1 MPAET
6 MTVEENPYGS
16 VQRTCLRCRYS
27 GHSIPADEK
36 VKRCLRRVVRAGLW
50 RQGQQGIKVGAILL
64 AGTLSLT
71 GLEREPQALQLT
83 ELNSTQL

>member
-1 MPAET
+1 M
-6 MTVEENPYGS
+6 
-16 VQRTCLRCRYS
+16 
-27 GHSIPADEK
+27 
-36 VKRCLRRVVRAGLW
+36 
-50 RQGQQGIKVGAILL
+50 ILL